1 MVEEEDHENAPLPK
15 EMTEME
21 STFEKLEQELLEV
34 LISNCDVIMF
44 NPLPS
49 LGP

>member
-34 LISNCDVIMF
+34 HIANCDVIMF

-49 LGP
+49 FGL

>member
-1 MVEEEDHENAPLPK
+1 MPEEENHENAPLPK

-34 LISNCDVIMF
+34 QISHF
-44 NPLPS
+44 HHFKP
-49 LGP
+49 